1 MNNKLKILHV
11 TNIFFTLPYFLGD
24 QLSYFTNKGY
34 DISIVCS
41 PDENFKSFARKH
53 GCKYKAIFVPRTI
66 TLRRISICLWRLIEY
81 MRNEKFDIVCGHTP
95 VGGLLAMVS
104 AWFSGVEKRVF
115 FRHGLAYETSIGIK
129 RKLLI
134 AAEKLASRLA
144 TQVVCVS
151 PYLIEKS
158 IADGLTNREKMILL
172 NIGSCNGIDAIKKFN
187 RENIDEKYLQYLR
200 HKLGIYKGDFVIGY
214 TGRIVKDK
222 GIEELVTAF
231 NIVNKKYNK
240 SKLLLVGMMEKKDSI
255 STETIEEI
263 ATNSKIIHTGLITER
278 IEYYYAMMNVLV
290 LCTHREGFGTSLLEA
305 AAMEVPTLTTNHSG
319 SRDAIVENV
328 TGRYIVMDDAQSI
341 VDKVRDYIE
350 NDDLRK
356 RHGRQGRA
364 WVIENFQQELIWKE
378 IERKIYLS

>member
-1 MNNKLKILHV
+1 M
-11 TNIFFTLPYFLGD
+11 
-24 QLSYFTNKGY
+24 
-34 DISIVCS
+34 
-41 PDENFKSFARKH
+41 
-53 GCKYKAIFVPRTI
+53 
-66 TLRRISICLWRLIEY
+66 
-81 MRNEKFDIVCGHTP
+81 
-95 VGGLLAMVS
+95 
-104 AWFSGVEKRVF
+104 
-115 FRHGLAYETSIGIK
+115 
-129 RKLLI
+129 
-134 AAEKLASRLA
+134 
-144 TQVVCVS
+144 
-151 PYLIEKS
+151 
-158 IADGLTNREKMILL
+158 
-172 NIGSCNGIDAIKKFN
+172 
-187 RENIDEKYLQYLR
+187 QYLR

-263 ATNSKIIHTGLITER
+263 AANSKIIHTGLITER

>member
-1 MNNKLKILHV
+1 MNNKLRILHV

-24 QLSYFTNKGY
+24 QLSYFANKGY

-41 PDENFKSFARKH
+41 PDENFEPFARKH

-66 TLRRISICLWRLIEY
+66 ALRQISICLWRLIEY

-95 VGGLLAMVS
+95 VGGLLAMVA

-129 RKLLI
+129 KKLLI

-151 PYLIEKS
+151 PYLIGKS
-158 IADGLTNREKMILL
+158 IADGLTNKEKMILL

-200 HKLGIYKGDFVIGY
+200 RKLGIYKGDFVIGY

-222 GIEELVTAF
+222 GLEELVSAF
-231 NIVNKKYNK
+231 KIINKKYNR

-263 ATNSKIIHTGLITER
+263 ITNPKIIHTGLITEK

-305 AAMEVPTLTTNHSG
+305 AAMEIPALTTNHSG

-328 TGRYIVMDDAQSI
+328 TGRYIVMDDVQSI
-341 VDKVRDYIE
+341 VDKVSDYIE

-356 RHGRQGRA
+356 KHGKQGRA
-364 WVIENFQQELIWKE
+364 WVIENFQQEIIWEE
-378 IERKIYLS
+378 IEQKIYLS